1 MFKHILVP
9 LDGSARAEHALP
21 VAARIARLYN
31 STLILLESI
40 NPIDEM
46 GLATLPREHLL
57 IDMEKLYL
65 QNIARSQE
73 VAGLEIITLARI
85 GLPAEQILL
94 AAEAYAIDL
103 IVMCSHGRAGLKRWS
118 MGSVAQ
124 KITRTAPAPVLV
136 LQEDDPLQQQ
146 LRAPQPS
153 TVRIMVA
160 LDGSE
165 LAETAIVP
173 AGNLSMALSA
183 PATGA
188 LQLTSVIHLPSSF
201 EYGQEDSV
209 SRALKQETP
218 RAMAYLQSIEQQIRD
233 GRFGPLPIEIST
245 ALCHNLD
252 VATQMINTAERGA
265 AATDHPGCQLIA
277 LATHG
282 RSGLQRW
289 LTGSVTERILSRA
302 RISLLVV
309 RPPQHSRRAEQ
320 LSGMGKQVR

>member
-9 LDGSARAEHALP
+9 LDGSVRAEQAIP
-21 VAARIARLYN
+21 VAARIARLHH
-31 STLILLESI
+31 SALVLLESI
-40 NPIDEM
+40 NPMDEM

-57 IDMEKLYL
+57 IDMENLYL
-65 QNIARSQE
+65 QNIARSPE

-94 AAEAYAIDL
+94 AARAYAIDL
-103 IVMCSHGRAGLKRWS
+103 VVMCSHGRTGLKRWT
-118 MGSVAQ
+118 MGSIAQ
-124 KITRTAPAPVLV
+124 KITRTSPAPVLV

-146 LRAPQPS
+146 LRAPHPS

-165 LAETAIVP
+165 LAETAIAP
-173 AGNLSMALSA
+173 AAELSMALSA

-188 LQLTSVIHLPSSF
+188 LQLTCVIHLPSSF

-218 RAMAYLQSIEQQIRD
+218 RALAYLQSIEQQIRN
-233 GRFGPLPIEIST
+233 GRFGPLPIELST

-265 AATDHPGCQLIA
+265 AATDHHSCQLIA
-277 LATHG
+277 LTTHG
-282 RSGLQRW
+282 HSGLQRW

-309 RPPQHSRRAEQ
+309 RPQQQSRRSEQ
-320 LSGMGKQVR
+320 LSEQGKRVP